1 MRVRNALQTN
11 SSLKMPR
18 HGQRLFMITLSFN
31 ADKGTKTANRG
42 AREQEIRDIIDTH
55 LAFPGSDKLK
65 FGVTLKNNGD
75 ASISFTGPQEAISE
89 ARRLWREKVKPA
101 ADKVKRAANKL
112 KRQATRATKRKSA
125 KKTAV
130 KKAKPKTV
138 KKAAKRV
145 VARAKAKVSAKK
157 RKR

>member
-1 MRVRNALQTN
+1 
-11 SSLKMPR
+11 
-18 HGQRLFMITLSFN
+18 MITLSFN
-31 ADKGTKTANRG
+31 ADKGTKNANRG

-101 ADKVKRAANKL
+101 AAKVKRAANKL
-112 KRQATRATKRKSA
+112 KRAATRAAKPVKRKSA
-125 KKTAV
+125 KKAAP
-130 KKAKPKTV
+130 KKSKPKTV
-138 KKAAKRV
+138 KKAAKRA
-145 VARAKAKVSAKK
+145 VARVKAKVPSK

>member
-1 MRVRNALQTN
+1 
-11 SSLKMPR
+11 
-18 HGQRLFMITLSFN
+18 MITLSFN
-31 ADKGTKTANRG
+31 ADKGTKNANRG

-101 ADKVKRAANKL
+101 AAKVKRAANKL
-112 KRQATRATKRKSA
+112 KRAATRAAKPIKRNA
-125 KKTAV
+125 TKKTA
-130 KKAKPKTV
+130 K

-145 VARAKAKVSAKK
+145 VARAKAKVPSK